1 MVAVFDVKKR
11 VCHYYASKEPG
22 LHRIEVSSKDYV
34 YMGNAKWPDDP
45 VAFSAAHKAKMKALA
60 EARDKKGGK

>member
-1 MVAVFDVKKR
+1 
-11 VCHYYASKEPG
+11 
-22 LHRIEVSSKDYV
+22 
-34 YMGNAKWPDDP
+34 MGNAKWPDDP